1 MTRRPAAPI
10 GRKPKTV
17 RAPGPGVADAS
28 PARRPLA
35 RRAEA
40 GAARLPRRLL
50 EVDVFAQRL
59 EIVERYGDG
68 AADELAR
75 ELARLGLATALA
87 FRSPCG

>member
-1 MTRRPAAPI
+1 M
-10 GRKPKTV
+10 
-17 RAPGPGVADAS
+17 
-28 PARRPLA
+28 
-35 RRAEA
+35 
-40 GAARLPRRLL
+40 PRRLL
-50 EVDVFAQRL
+50 DVDVFAQRL